1 MKFKMEMSGNN
12 KGYGRLCCTVPDE
25 MESAILFKDFEA
37 FCRKKAKEKFGNYR
51 AITERLDKELNFI
64 KETDSV
70 IFFEILREI
79 AKLSAGEGYP
89 VSLEG
94 EESGSLILY
103 LFGVSGIH
111 PGEYEFRQ
119 TPTDLFIETARKR
132 GELSLSLGIAESIRN
147 LIVPRLTKEF
157 GYIKSGENDWFK
169 IDISSWEML
178 DEIGKLSKLTGVHYS
193 KVPVDDYLLTAVQS
207 WDICEPDLEWENT
220 SEDYCESITPLSV
233 AKHYAFARCN
243 CNTDKTPAAFSDMQK
258 YIFRDDLYEAFTQ
271 AGLPSQKAYL
281 LSRNWLNGEDKEKE
295 TEMLKEYNL
304 PLNAVYVFKELYN
317 QWSIATCLSR
327 VNAMV
332 LLRYYEFNYPKE
344 FEELDYEVTGIIPT
358 GFEKLDKI
366 LEGGFRKGDLCLIG
380 SRPAMGKTSFAIQLA
395 SSFAKSRKKVLLFS
409 LESPDYQVKERMAKQ
424 GNEDAPIIIDDTS
437 AVTPNYIRERIESE
451 KADVAVIDYFG
462 LIEASEKKGT
472 RVEEVSDIAYELRKI
487 AEELNVAIVVTMQ
500 LSRDYGKQINELKYK
515 CTLEGIGF
523 GDQDANTILFLNR
536 DNYYSNDRNSCSNSA
551 QIIVA
556 KNAYGNIGR
565 IDATFDSAKQLFKE
579 V

>member
-25 MESAILFKDFEA
+25 MECAIIFKDFEA
-37 FCRKKAKEKFGNYR
+37 FCRKKAKEKFGDYR

-103 LFGVSGIH
+103 ILGVSGIH

-119 TPTDLFIETARKR
+119 TPTDLFTETARKR
-132 GELSLSLGIAESIRN
+132 GELSLSLGIAEPIRK

-193 KVPVDDYLLTAVQS
+193 TVPVDSYLLAAVQLL
-207 WDICEPDLEWENT
+207 DICENDLEWENLY
-220 SEDYCESITPLSV
+220 DNLCESVTPLSV
-233 AKHYAFARCN
+233 AKYYAFARCN
-243 CNTDKTPAAFSDMQK
+243 CNTEKTPAAFSDMQK

-281 LSRNWLNGEDKEKE
+281 LARNWLKGENKEKE
-295 TEMLKEYNL
+295 IDTLKEYKL

-317 QWSIATCLSR
+317 QRSIATCLSR
-327 VNAMV
+327 VNALV
-332 LLRYYEFNYPKE
+332 LLRYYEYNYPKE
-344 FEELDYEVTGIIPT
+344 FEELGYEVTGIIPT
-358 GFEKLDKI
+358 GFEELDKI
-366 LEGGFRKGDLCLIG
+366 LEGGFRKGDLCIITGNDDVTKAFSAQLTQRIVESGRPVKSFHWEKDEIG
-380 SRPAMGKTSFAIQLA
+380 NANELRQLA
-395 SSFAKSRKKVLLFS
+395 NEF
-409 LESPDYQVKERMAKQ
+409 QV
-424 GNEDAPIIIDDTS
+424 PIICTCQF
-437 AVTPNYIRERIESE
+437 TE
-451 KADVAVIDYFG
+451 KADINPFEWSGALPTVIEQ
-462 LIEASEKKGT
+462 EASIVLKIEKDS
-472 RVEEVSDIAYELRKI
+472 ESD
-487 AEELNVAIVVTMQ
+487 N
-500 LSRDYGKQINELKYK
+500 
-515 CTLEGIGF
+515 
-523 GDQDANTILFLNR
+523 
-536 DNYYSNDRNSCSNSA
+536 A
-551 QIIVA
+551 QIIVE
-556 KNAYGNIGR
+556 KNKYGDIGT
-565 IDATFDSAKQLFKE
+565 INATFDSKKQSFKE